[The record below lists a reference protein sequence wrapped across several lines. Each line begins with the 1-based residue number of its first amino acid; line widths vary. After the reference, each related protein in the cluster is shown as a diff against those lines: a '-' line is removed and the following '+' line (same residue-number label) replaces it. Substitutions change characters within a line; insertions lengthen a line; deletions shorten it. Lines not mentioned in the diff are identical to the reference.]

1 METNELSQ
9 IERVIHEII
18 EKYRGNAMLYAQNQ
32 MTQAYNEISVLLKS
46 QSLREINQKKVNGI
60 SIETLKELYKG
71 PKTYTGS
78 RRHLIEFL
86 QAKSMVFENQRL
98 DYPNFM
104 KIWTD
109 SEEKQLIRLWKEGM
123 SAEELSKVFCRHPG
137 SIVKRLKKLEV
148 YDS

>member
-1 METNELSQ
+1 MEANELSQ
-9 IERVIHEII
+9 IEREIHQII
-18 EKYRGNAMLYAQNQ
+18 EKSRTDAMLHAQEQ

-46 QSLREINQKKVNGI
+46 QTLREINQKKVNGI

-71 PKTYTGS
+71 PKIYTGS

-86 QAKSMVFENQRL
+86 QAKSLVFESQRL
-98 DYPNFM
+98 EYPNFM

-109 SEEKQLIRLWKEGM
+109 PEEKQLIRLWKEGM
-123 SAEELSKVFCRHPG
+123 SAEELSKVLCRHPE

-148 YDS
+148 YDI